1 MPYGNLNIILPSFYH
16 CLIGP
21 DLDSNWTKQNIMDMH
36 EEVYDGP
43 DLGKT
48 RVNGDIATSS
58 NEPLSAVIEASVSVY
73 E

>member
-1 MPYGNLNIILPSFYH
+1 
-16 CLIGP
+16 
-21 DLDSNWTKQNIMDMH
+21 MDMH